1 MNKAILVGRLTRDP
15 ELRTTANG
23 TSVCTFSIA
32 VNRRFKNAEGGYDAD
47 FINCVAWRQ
56 QAEFMAKYFA
66 KGRMVGVV
74 GSIQTRNY
82 DNKEGQKVYV
92 TEVAVDEVHFVDSI
106 WSSTPF
112 KFVIEKQRIKRDVD
126 ILLTSL
132 FKWFLSF
139 VFYCIFYDF
148 VLVSYQSKF
157 SLYDYLN

>member
-23 TSVCTFSIA
+23 VSVCSFSIA

-74 GSIQTRNY
+74 GSIQTRHY
-82 DNKEGQKVYV
+82 DNKDGQKVYV
-92 TEVAVDEVHFVDSI
+92 TEVAVDEVHFVDSR
-106 WSSTPF
+106 SSNDSAPVADNTFAPSKPAAETTFEANDGFMPMPAADDDLPF
-112 KFVIEKQRIKRDVD
+112 
-126 ILLTSL
+126 
-132 FKWFLSF
+132 
-139 VFYCIFYDF
+139 
-148 VLVSYQSKF
+148 
-157 SLYDYLN
+157 

>member
-23 TSVCTFSIA
+23 VSVCSFSVA

-56 QAEFMAKYFA
+56 QAEFLAKYFA

-82 DNKEGQKVYV
+82 DNKDGQKVYV
-92 TEVAVDEVHFVDSI
+92 TEVAVDEVHFVDSR
-106 WSSTPF
+106 SSSDNGSVVDNSFAPAPKAQEPAFEANDGFMPMPAADDDLPF
-112 KFVIEKQRIKRDVD
+112 
-126 ILLTSL
+126 
-132 FKWFLSF
+132 
-139 VFYCIFYDF
+139 
-148 VLVSYQSKF
+148 
-157 SLYDYLN
+157 

>member
-82 DNKEGQKVYV
+82 DNKEGQKVCV
-92 TEVAVDEVHFVDSI
+92 TEVAVDEVHFVESK
-106 WSSTPF
+106 SSSDTSPVVDNTFAPSKPATP
-112 KFVIEKQRIKRDVD
+112 
-126 ILLTSL
+126 
-132 FKWFLSF
+132 SF
-139 VFYCIFYDF
+139 ETNDGFMPMPAADDDLPF
-148 VLVSYQSKF
+148 
-157 SLYDYLN
+157 